1 MWQWTLGFAA
11 SHPFGGGFDAYGTS
25 VIMMPPDDGHPGG
38 YVQTGRAYHSIYF
51 EVLGDLGYPGLIMF
65 LVVIGSSLFSLLRL
79 SRKCRKI
86 PDLVWVADMSDA
98 VQSGMLVFLTSGA
111 FVGLAFQPPLWYFVA
126 MGVCLRAHVWH
137 AERAD
142 TQGVKGWRLAAI
154 RTREAAMNAGPGW
167 RRPPELAPDE
177 QPAAAGVWR
186 GSARRGNP

>member
-1 MWQWTLGFAA
+1 
-11 SHPFGGGFDAYGTS
+11 
-25 VIMMPPDDGHPGG
+25 
-38 YVQTGRAYHSIYF
+38 
-51 EVLGDLGYPGLIMF
+51 MF
-65 LVVIGSSLFSLLRL
+65 LVIIGSSLFSLVRL

-111 FVGLAFQPPLWYFVA
+111 FVGLAFQPPFWYFVA

-142 TQGVKGWRLAAI
+142 TAAVKGWRLAAQ

-167 RRPPELAPDE
+167 RKPPAPPVE
-177 QPAAAGVWR
+177 EPAPAGVWR
-186 GSARRGNP
+186 GSARARRDNS